1 MARYYCE
8 YCHSY
13 LTHDT
18 LSVRKSHLVGKNH
31 LRIAA
36 DYYRNQAHQIER
48 HKESITKS
56 HKRKKQGNPK
66 EKDDSRTKIH
76 CSTTKEKR
84 NQRKILAAH
93 IKELKD
99 SNNTFTKYLNTIYYG
114 SPGYSKVW
122 IDSNRFDVGELV
134 KATGLPRRANVEQQT
149 YKDNEPTLP
158 RDHLYNRNETR
169 PGADQTAASSS
180 SSSTFAL
187 APPMILSQW
196 SNTLPKQTIY
206 NDGGNIMQTT
216 LQTGKRRLQEHSN
229 SDFHRKRPRI

>member
-36 DYYRNQAHQIER
+36 DYYRNQAHNE
-48 HKESITKS
+48 T
-56 HKRKKQGNPK
+56 KRKISTRLQTNRKCKKQNLK
-66 EKDDSRTKIH
+66 EKDHSTVKIH
-76 CSTTKEKR
+76 CSTKKEKR
-84 NQRKILAAH
+84 NQRRIYAAH

-99 SNNTFTKYLNTIYYG
+99 SSNSSTILAKDLASIYYG

-134 KATGLPRRANVEQQT
+134 KATGLPRRANIEQQT
-149 YKDNEPTLP
+149 HRGTEPILP
-158 RDHLYNRNETR
+158 RDHVFTRNETKTSE
-169 PGADQTAASSS
+169 GSS
-180 SSSTFAL
+180 FVL

-196 SNTLPKQTIY
+196 NNTLPKQTMY
-206 NDGGNIMQTT
+206 NDSGNIMKTT
-216 LQTGKRRLQEHSN
+216 LQTGKRRFQEHTT
-229 SDFHRKRPRI
+229 SDYQYKRPRV